1 MYRFINAGIMVEL
14 TQITLDLEIELV
26 EVDLKNQ
33 IIHMTLGSDSSVL

>member
-1 MYRFINAGIMVEL
+1 MVEL